1 MAEGLSEII
10 VMKEHFIL
18 NLLIV
23 AVAPAIGE
31 EILFRGFIFSSFKG
45 EKSYKRAIIVSGVL
59 FGLMHIDFI
68 RIIPTT
74 CLGIVIAYAV
84 YKSGSIF
91 VGMLMHFLNNGLL
104 VASQH
109 FENGMVAEVFKYLEI
124 DFGALQVSN
133 LLILIGT
140 SLALIVIGVALLKWR
155 KQELSHKES
164 PVA

>member
-1 MAEGLSEII
+1 
-10 VMKEHFIL
+10 
-18 NLLIV
+18 
-23 AVAPAIGE
+23 
-31 EILFRGFIFSSFKG
+31 
-45 EKSYKRAIIVSGVL
+45 
-59 FGLMHIDFI
+59 MHIDFI